1 MSGPPP
7 GPPTAPLG
15 RPARLACLISGGGRT
30 VLNLHEK
37 IAAGSLDAE
46 IVAVLADRECPG
58 VGRCESAGLPVEMLP
73 RKTFAEAAWPRIEAA
88 GADLTALAGF
98 LSKLPIPARHAGRV
112 LNVHPSLLPAF
123 GGPGMYGDRVHAAA
137 IARGVTVS
145 GCTVHLVTNEYDA
158 GPIVLQRVVPVE
170 PDDDPP
176 TLSARVFDAERDA
189 LPDAV
194 RAWASGRLRVGGNR
208 VCLHQPRAQASAARR
223 PRRD

>member
-1 MSGPPP
+1 MTGPPP

-37 IAAGSLDAE
+37 IAAGALDADL
-46 IVAVLADRECPG
+46 VAVLADRDCPG
-58 VGRCESAGLPVEMLP
+58 VGRCEAVGLPVETLP
-73 RKTFAEAAWPRIEAA
+73 RKGFAGAAWPRIEGA
-88 GADLTALAGF
+88 GADLTVLAGF
-98 LSKLPIPARHAGRV
+98 LSKLPIPDRHAGRV
-112 LNVHPSLLPAF
+112 LNMHPSLLPAF

-145 GCTVHLVTNEYDA
+145 GCTVHLVTDDYDA

-176 TLSARVFDAERDA
+176 TLAARVFGAERDA
-189 LPDAV
+189 LPDAIT
-194 RAWASGRLRVGGNR
+194 AWASGRLRVEGNR
-208 VCLHQPRAQASAARR
+208 VR
-223 PRRD
+223 PA